1 MVETKE
7 TPWLL
12 KPFAW
17 LWSFIAAIVRLT
29 GRLVA
34 VLLGLVLMIAGAV
47 LTVTV
52 VGALLGIP
60 LLVVGFLLVVR
71 GLF

>member
-1 MVETKE
+1 MVETKK
-7 TPWLL
+7 TPWPLL
-12 KPFAW
+12 PFVW
-17 LWSFIAAIVRLT
+17 LWNFVAAIVKLA

-34 VLLGLVLMIAGAV
+34 VLLGLLLLIAGAI

-52 VGALLGIP
+52 VGAILGIP
-60 LLVVGFLLVVR
+60 LLVVGFLLVMR

>member
-1 MVETKE
+1 MVETKK
-7 TPWLL
+7 TPWPLL
-12 KPFAW
+12 PFVW
-17 LWSFIAAIVRLT
+17 LWNFVAAIVKLT

-34 VLLGLVLMIAGAV
+34 VLLGLVLLIAGAI

-52 VGALLGIP
+52 VGAILGIP
-60 LLVVGFLLVVR
+60 LLVVGFLLVMR

>member
-1 MVETKE
+1 MIETTN
-7 TPWLL
+7 TPWPLL
-12 KPFAW
+12 PCAW
-17 LWSFIAAIVRLT
+17 LWNFIAAIVRLT

-34 VLLGLVLMIAGAV
+34 VLLGLLLMVAGAI

>member
-1 MVETKE
+1 MIETKN

-12 KPFAW
+12 LPFAW
-17 LWSFIAAIVRLT
+17 LWNFIAAIVRLT

-34 VLLGLVLMIAGAV
+34 VLLGLLLMVAGAI

>member
-1 MVETKE
+1 VK
-7 TPWLL
+7 
-12 KPFAW
+12 
-17 LWSFIAAIVRLT
+17 LT

-34 VLLGLVLMIAGAV
+34 VLLGLLLLIAGAI

-52 VGALLGIP
+52 VGAILGIP
-60 LLVVGFLLVVR
+60 LLVLGFLLVMR